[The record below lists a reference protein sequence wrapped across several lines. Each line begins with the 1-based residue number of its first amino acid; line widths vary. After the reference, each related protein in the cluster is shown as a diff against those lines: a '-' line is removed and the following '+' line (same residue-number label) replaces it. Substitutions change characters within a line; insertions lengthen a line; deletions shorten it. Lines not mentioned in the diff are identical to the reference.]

1 MHIIAEV
8 RWHIQAQ
15 ADLDAQRISHLEH
28 DTLIKANERLRQK
41 GSKATNK
48 KKKKTYALTNYVYQ
62 VIISCKK
69 CLQFKFCLY
78 LPCMA
83 Q

>member
-48 KKKKTYALTNYVYQ
+48 KKQKHLCIDQ
-62 VIISCKK
+62 L
-69 CLQFKFCLY
+69 CLSSNHIMQ
-78 LPCMA
+78 
-83 Q
+83 

>member
-48 KKKKTYALTNYVYQ
+48 KKKKL
-62 VIISCKK
+62 
-69 CLQFKFCLY
+69 
-78 LPCMA
+78 MH
-83 Q
+83 